1 METKTSN
8 GIKIM
13 VEANF
18 LMGESNLSKSKYCH
32 AYRVTIVNE
41 RSSEVQLLSRV
52 WIIKDSTGEIRKVE
66 GEGVVGQQP
75 VIGPSEA
82 HQYVSWC
89 PLSSD
94 FGTMQGHF
102 VMKDLTSG
110 EMFNAIV
117 PVFELIYP
125 PKCN

>member
-1 METKTSN
+1 MATKTSN
-8 GIKIM
+8 GIKIF
-13 VEANF
+13 VESNF
-18 LMGESNLSKSKYCH
+18 LRGESSIADSRYCF
-32 AYRVTIVNE
+32 AYRVTITNE
-41 RSSEVQLLSRV
+41 RASDVQLMSRF
-52 WIIKDSTGEIRKVE
+52 WLIKDSSGETRKVE

-75 VIGPSEA
+75 ILGPSES

-94 FGTMQGHF
+94 FGTMQGHY
-102 VMKDLTSG
+102 VMKDLQTG
-110 EMFNAIV
+110 ETFNAVV